1 MKITQLLSFKGSSST
16 FLTNFAIVVST
27 IVVLNLLVHLAIP
40 TFYDEPTQHQYC
52 KDVATVFD
60 YASKDKCAN
69 VGGTWQSAETV
80 PGYCDTS
87 AVEQYYEEKT
97 HQSFSVKRGD
107 ACITQYQDAHQVYQ
121 RNAFLAI
128 LGVFVVALII
138 GLQMH
143 AFPPAAYGLI
153 YGSVILLVSG
163 TIRYWQGIGDY
174 WRLGLLA
181 AALGILLWLGI
192 RLSMLKK
199 AEKKS

>member
-1 MKITQLLSFKGSSST
+1 MKLTQLFSFKGSSST
-16 FLTNFAIVVST
+16 ILTNLAIVVSI

-40 TFYDEPTQHQYC
+40 TFYKEPTQHDYC

-60 YASKDKCAN
+60 YTSKDKCAV
-69 VGGTWQSAETV
+69 VGGTWQTAEST
-80 PGYCDTS
+80 PGYCNTS
-87 AVEQYYEEKT
+87 QIEEYYDEET
-97 HQSFSVKRGD
+97 RQSYAVKRGD
-107 ACITQYQDAHQVYQ
+107 SCVTQFQEMFQIYQ

-128 LGVFVVALII
+128 LGVFVVALIV
-138 GLQMH
+138 GLQLH
-143 AFPPAAYGLI
+143 AFAPAAYGLI

-199 AEKKS
+199 AEKK

>member
-1 MKITQLLSFKGSSST
+1 MKLTQLFSFKGSSST
-16 FLTNFAIVVST
+16 ILTNLAIVVSI

-40 TFYDEPTQHQYC
+40 TFYDEPTQHQFC

-60 YASKDKCAN
+60 YSTKDKCSGI
-69 VGGTWQSAETV
+69 GGTWQTYETS
-80 PGYCDTS
+80 PGFCDTS
-87 AVEQYYEEKT
+87 LVEQYTDEKT
-97 HQSFSVKRGD
+97 HQTYSIKRGD
-107 ACITQYQDAHQVYQ
+107 ACITQYQDAHQIYQ
-121 RNAFLAI
+121 RNGFLVI
-128 LGVFVVALII
+128 LGVFVVALIV
-138 GLQMH
+138 GLQLH

-199 AEKKS
+199 AEKK